1 MRQVTQR
8 SVHWKAD
15 LITLGA
21 LDSDCFATGLNRN
34 RQVNNAV
41 RLFLELKEA
50 WKRGMSTNGY
60 MKAQINQAQVLGRWN
75 KKFMEGEL

>member
-1 MRQVTQR
+1 MRKLTQR

-21 LDSDCFATGLNRN
+21 LDTDCFASGLNRN

-50 WKRGMSTNGY
+50 WKRGMACGDIR
-60 MKAQINQAQVLGRWN
+60 KAQINQAQVLERWN
-75 KKFMEGEL
+75 ARFLERKA

>member
-21 LDSDCFATGLNRN
+21 LDADCYSSGLKRN
-34 RQVNNAV
+34 NQVNNAV

-50 WKRGMSTNGY
+50 WQRGMACQDIR
-60 MKAQINQAQVLGRWN
+60 KAQINQAQVLERWN
-75 KKFMEGEL
+75 KKLAERLI

>member
-8 SVHWKAD
+8 SIHWKAD

-21 LDSDCFATGLNRN
+21 LDTDCYASGLNRN

-50 WKRGMSTNGY
+50 WQRGMACQDIR
-60 MKAQINQAQVLGRWN
+60 KAQINQARVLDRWN
-75 KKFMEGEL
+75 NMFQARVI

>member
-15 LITLGA
+15 MITLGS
-21 LDSDCFATGLNRN
+21 LDSDCFVTGLNRN

-41 RLFLELKEA
+41 RLFLELKGA
-50 WKRGMSTNGY
+50 WQRGMACQDIR
-60 MKAQINQAQVLGRWN
+60 KAQIIQAHVLERWN
-75 KKFMEGEL
+75 EKFRAGLI

>member
-15 LITLGA
+15 LIILGA
-21 LDSDCFATGLNRN
+21 LDTDCYASGLNRN

-50 WKRGMSTNGY
+50 WQRGMACQDLR
-60 MKAQINQAQVLGRWN
+60 KAQINQAVVLERWN
-75 KKFMEGEL
+75 RWFEERSL

>member
-8 SVHWKAD
+8 SIHWKAD

-21 LDSDCFATGLNRN
+21 LDTDCYASGLKRN
-34 RQVNNAV
+34 NQVNNAV

-50 WKRGMSTNGY
+50 WQRGMACQDIR
-60 MKAQINQAQVLGRWN
+60 KAQINQAQVLERWN
-75 KKFMEGEL
+75 KLLADRLI

>member
-15 LITLGA
+15 MITLGA
-21 LDSDCFATGLNRN
+21 LDTDCYASGLNRN

-41 RLFLELKEA
+41 RLFLELKGA
-50 WKRGMSTNGY
+50 WQRGMACQDIR
-60 MKAQINQAQVLGRWN
+60 KAQINQAHVLERWN
-75 KKFMEGEL
+75 EKFRAGLI

>member
-8 SVHWKAD
+8 SIHWKAD

-21 LDSDCFATGLNRN
+21 LDTDCYTSGLNRN

-50 WKRGMSTNGY
+50 WQRGMACQDIR
-60 MKAQINQAQVLGRWN
+60 KAQINQAQVLERWN
-75 KKFMEGEL
+75 KKLADRLI